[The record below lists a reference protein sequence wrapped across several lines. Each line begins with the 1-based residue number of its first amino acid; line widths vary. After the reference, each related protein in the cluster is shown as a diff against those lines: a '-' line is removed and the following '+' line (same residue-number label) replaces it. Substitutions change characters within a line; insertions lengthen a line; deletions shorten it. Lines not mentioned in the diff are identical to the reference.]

1 MIERRSPVSD
11 SERVR
16 RTLRLAIP
24 VAAPL
29 LMAAS
34 CGGPEG
40 PWVSPLAF
48 DTVGVQVVVDGD
60 AASPSS
66 TPPLLLVELA
76 DTDEKHRFGLSR
88 RPSLDSGS
96 GMLFHFDSIQGE
108 ESGFWMFRTRIPLD
122 IAFLD
127 SAGIILDI
135 QTMEPC
141 ESPNPEWC
149 PLHSPGIPFQG
160 ALEVNQG
167 WFRQYGV
174 VAGQRVEVTEPP
186 APPTGGDG

>member
-1 MIERRSPVSD
+1 MNRM
-11 SERVR
+11 ERVKR
-16 RTLRLAIP
+16 SLRMAIP
-24 VAAPL
+24 VTAPL

-48 DTVGVQVVVDGD
+48 DTIGVQVVAGGD
-60 AASPSS
+60 AA
-66 TPPLLLVELA
+66 PPAPPPPILLVELA

-88 RPSLDSGS
+88 RPSLDPQS
-96 GMLFHFDSIQGE
+96 GMLFRFDSIQGE

-127 SAGIILDI
+127 STGTILNI

-149 PLHSPGIPFQG
+149 PLHSPGVPFQG
-160 ALEVNQG
+160 ALEVNEG
-167 WFRQYGV
+167 WFQTYGIV
-174 VAGQRVEVTEPP
+174 TGHRVRVTQ
-186 APPTGGDG
+186 APLPTPGGEG